1 MAVKIIAEIGCNHK
15 GDIKIALDLIK
26 AAKRCGAD
34 VAKFQ
39 KRNNKLLLNKKEYE
53 SPHPEPWNS
62 YGNTYGLHREAL
74 EFNIDQHKELQDFC
88 STIGIEYT
96 SSVWELDSAKEI
108 SELNP
113 LFIKVPSA
121 TNLDFKM
128 QNFLCENYNG
138 KIHVSVGMTKKTEI
152 AQVIK
157 FYTKKGRID
166 DLVLYCC
173 TSGYPVSEKDICL
186 LEIKN
191 LQKLMENTEGGV
203 GFSGHHLGIAPDIAA
218 VTLGVDWIERHFT
231 LDRTWKGTDHAASLE
246 PEGLRRLCRDVKN
259 VEKALSYKEEDI
271 LKIEKVQRAKLKKC
285 IVE

>member
-15 GDIKIALDLIK
+15 GDMKIAMDLIK
-26 AAKRCGAD
+26 TAKRCGAD

-39 KRNNKLLLNKKEYE
+39 KRNNKLFLNKKEYE
-53 SPHPEPWNS
+53 SLHPEPWNS

-96 SSVWELDSAKEI
+96 SSVWELESAKEI

-138 KIHVSVGMTKKTEI
+138 KIHVSVGMTKKKEI
-152 AQVIK
+152 AEIIN
-157 FYTKKGRID
+157 FYKKKSRIN

-173 TSGYPVSEKDICL
+173 TSGYPISEKDICL

-191 LQKLMENTEGGV
+191 LQKLMENTKGGV

-246 PEGLRRLCRDVKN
+246 PEGLRRLCRDIKN

-271 LKIEKVQRAKLKKC
+271 LTIEKVQRAKLKKC

>member
-15 GDIKIALDLIK
+15 GDIKIARDLIK
-26 AAKRCGAD
+26 TAKQCGAD

-74 EFNIDQHKELQDFC
+74 ELNIDQHKELQDFC

-96 SSVWELDSAKEI
+96 SSVWEIDSAKEI

-138 KIHVSVGMTKKTEI
+138 KIHVSVGMTKKKEMAEI
-152 AQVIK
+152 IN
-157 FYTKKGRID
+157 FYKKKSRIN

-173 TSGYPVSEKDICL
+173 TSGYPISEKDICL

-246 PEGLRRLCRDVKN
+246 PEGLRRLCRDIKN

-271 LKIEKVQRAKLKKC
+271 LTIEKVQRAKLKKC

>member
-1 MAVKIIAEIGCNHK
+1 MTVKIIAEIGCNHK
-15 GDIKIALDLIK
+15 GDIKIAQDLIK

-39 KRNNKLLLNKKEYE
+39 KRNNKLLLNKQEYE

-138 KIHVSVGMTKKTEI
+138 KIHVSVGMTKKKEI
-152 AQVIK
+152 AEIIN
-157 FYTKKGRID
+157 FYKKKSRIN

-173 TSGYPVSEKDICL
+173 TSGYPISEKDICL

-246 PEGLRRLCRDVKN
+246 PEGLRRLCRDIKN

-271 LKIEKVQRAKLKKC
+271 LTIEKVQRAKLKKC
-285 IVE
+285 IIE

>member
-1 MAVKIIAEIGCNHK
+1 MVVKIIAEIGCNHK
-15 GDIKIALDLIK
+15 GDIKIAQDLIK

-39 KRNNKLLLNKKEYE
+39 KRHNKLLLNKKEYE

-96 SSVWELDSAKEI
+96 SSVWELESAKEI

-128 QNFLCENYNG
+128 QDFLCENYNG
-138 KIHVSVGMTKKTEI
+138 KIHVSVGMTKKEEI
-152 AQVIK
+152 AEIIN
-157 FYTKKGRID
+157 FYTKKSRIN

-191 LQKLMENTEGGV
+191 LQKLMENTEGRV

-271 LKIEKVQRAKLKKC
+271 LTIEKVQRAKLKKC

>member
-15 GDIKIALDLIK
+15 GDIKIAQDLIK

-39 KRNNKLLLNKKEYE
+39 KRNNKLLLNKQEYE

-128 QNFLCENYNG
+128 QNFLCENYKG

-152 AQVIK
+152 AQIIK
-157 FYTKKGRID
+157 FYAKRGRID

-191 LQKLMENTEGGV
+191 LHKLMENTEGGV

-246 PEGLRRLCRDVKN
+246 PEGLRRLCRDIKN

-271 LKIEKVQRAKLKKC
+271 LTIEKVQRAKLKKC

>member
-15 GDIKIALDLIK
+15 GNIKIARDLIK

-39 KRNNKLLLNKKEYE
+39 KRKNKLLLNKKEYE

-74 EFNIDQHKELQDFC
+74 ELNIDQHKELQDFC

-96 SSVWELDSAKEI
+96 SSVWEIDSAKEI

-128 QNFLCENYNG
+128 QNFLCENYDG
-138 KIHVSVGMTKKTEI
+138 KIHVSVGMTKKKEI
-152 AQVIK
+152 AEIIN
-157 FYTKKGRID
+157 FYKKKSRIN

-173 TSGYPVSEKDICL
+173 TSGYPISEKDICL

-246 PEGLRRLCRDVKN
+246 PEGLRRLCRDIKN

-271 LKIEKVQRAKLKKC
+271 LTIEKVQRAKLKKC

>member
-15 GDIKIALDLIK
+15 GDIKIAQDLIK

-96 SSVWELDSAKEI
+96 SSVWEIDSAKEI

-128 QNFLCENYNG
+128 QNFLCENYDG

-218 VTLGVDWIERHFT
+218 ITLGVDWIERHFT

-246 PEGLRRLCRDVKN
+246 PEGLRRLCRDIKN
-259 VEKALSYKEEDI
+259 VEKALSYKEDDI
-271 LKIEKVQRAKLKKC
+271 LTIEKVQRAKLKKC
-285 IVE
+285 IFE

>member
-1 MAVKIIAEIGCNHK
+1 MTVKIIAEIGCNHK
-15 GDIKIALDLIK
+15 GDIKIAQDLIK

-128 QNFLCENYNG
+128 QNFLCENYKG

-152 AQVIK
+152 TQIIK
-157 FYTKKGRID
+157 FYAKRGRID

-271 LKIEKVQRAKLKKC
+271 LTIEKVQRAKLKKC

>member
-39 KRNNKLLLNKKEYE
+39 KRNNKLLLNKNEYE

-191 LQKLMENTEGGV
+191 LQKLMENTEGRV

-231 LDRTWKGTDHAASLE
+231 LNRTWKGTDHAASLE

-271 LKIEKVQRAKLKKC
+271 LTIEKVQRAKLKKC

>member
-15 GDIKIALDLIK
+15 GNIKIAKDLIK

-39 KRNNKLLLNKKEYE
+39 KRKNKLLLNKKEYE

-74 EFNIDQHKELQDFC
+74 ELNIDQHKELQDFC

-96 SSVWELDSAKEI
+96 SSVWEIDSAKEI

-128 QNFLCENYNG
+128 QNFLCENYDG
-138 KIHVSVGMTKKTEI
+138 KIHVSVGMTKKKEI
-152 AQVIK
+152 AEIIN
-157 FYTKKGRID
+157 FYKKKSRID

-173 TSGYPVSEKDICL
+173 TSGYPVSERDICL

-191 LQKLMENTEGGV
+191 LKKLMENTGGGV

-271 LKIEKVQRAKLKKC
+271 LTIEKVQRAKLKKC

>member
-1 MAVKIIAEIGCNHK
+1 MTVKIIAEIGCNHK
-15 GDIKIALDLIK
+15 GNIKIAKDLIK

-39 KRNNKLLLNKKEYE
+39 KRKNKLLLNKKEYE

-74 EFNIDQHKELQDFC
+74 ELNIDQHKELQDFC

-96 SSVWELDSAKEI
+96 SSVWEIDSAKEI

-138 KIHVSVGMTKKTEI
+138 KIHVSVGMTKKKEI
-152 AQVIK
+152 AEIIN
-157 FYTKKGRID
+157 FYKKKSRIN

-173 TSGYPVSEKDICL
+173 TSGYPISEKDICL

-246 PEGLRRLCRDVKN
+246 PEGLRRLCRDIKN

-271 LKIEKVQRAKLKKC
+271 LTIEKVQRAKLKKC

>member
-15 GDIKIALDLIK
+15 GDIKIAQDLIK
-26 AAKRCGAD
+26 TAKRCGAD

-39 KRNNKLLLNKKEYE
+39 KRHNKLLLNKKEYE

-96 SSVWELDSAKEI
+96 SSVWELESAKEI

-128 QNFLCENYNG
+128 QDFLCENYNG
-138 KIHVSVGMTKKTEI
+138 KIHVSVGMTKKEEI
-152 AQVIK
+152 AKIIN
-157 FYTKKGRID
+157 FYTKKSRIN

-246 PEGLRRLCRDVKN
+246 PEGLRRLCRDIKN

-271 LKIEKVQRAKLKKC
+271 LTVEKVQRAKLKKC